1 MIEKVNIKHLL
12 YVGIAC
18 MAINVLFLSCS
29 KSTTIDQLQ
38 SDTDRSLGRIKAE
51 QSSVG
56 VEIGRSQTASKN
68 AIVALERSQLEVNGS
83 REAISNINAG
93 IAKLQVIIGE
103 CEELA
108 RKNKA
113 IFERIDG
120 ANQ

>member
-1 MIEKVNIKHLL
+1 MIEKVNLKHLL
-12 YVGIAC
+12 AIGVAC
-18 MAINVLFLSCS
+18 VAINIVFVGCS

-51 QSSVG
+51 QSTVG
-56 VEIGRSQTASKN
+56 VEIDRSQTASAN
-68 AIVALERSQLEVNGS
+68 AIEAIKRTELEVRGS
-83 REAISNINAG
+83 REAVSNIEAG

-120 ANQ
+120 AN

>member
-12 YVGIAC
+12 AIGVAC
-18 MAINVLFLSCS
+18 VAINVLFLGCS
-29 KSTTIDQLQ
+29 KSSTIDQLQ
-38 SDTDRSLGRIKAE
+38 SDTDRNLGRIKAE
-51 QSSVG
+51 SSIIG
-56 VEIGRSQTASKN
+56 VEIDRSQTASAN
-68 AIVALERSQLEVNGS
+68 AIEAIKRTELEVSGS
-83 REAISNINAG
+83 REAVSNIEAG

-120 ANQ
+120 AN